1 MDINTLVPTPDG
13 WKTMGALKAGDW
25 VFGDDGQPCRV
36 VEAYAVMEDRPC
48 VEVTFD
54 DGTVI
59 VTDEEHEW
67 LTQTATERKNSRRKK
82 IDGKETKVTAGELV
96 TQRKHGRRTSKEIG
110 DTLMVYGSSRTP
122 MANHSVLNPLPV
134 QYGYQMLAVDPY
146 VLGVWLGDGTA
157 VSGTITTED
166 DEIVR
171 FIEEAGYPVKKYK
184 ATYLWRV
191 MPLYDQLKNLGVLGN
206 KHIPEV
212 YLQGSI
218 EQRRALLQGLLDT
231 DGYVDARGHCY
242 FYNTNKTLID
252 QTCELLA
259 SLGIK
264 ARVQEGRAKL
274 YGKDCGPKWA
284 VFFKAD
290 GTFRLSRKLNRQTKT
305 GVMQEA
311 RYVWN
316 VQPVASRPVRCISVD
331 SPSRL
336 FLVSK
341 SYIPTHNSYATA
353 MDAVARAAANA
364 ALYGQTKCVYW
375 IVGPDYEQPR
385 KEFEYIHDAFK
396 ALGRKIEASTPRA
409 KSSPWWMRIDGIG
422 EWQTKSSGQTGGAMG
437 NVMKLASEALDGVI
451 MAEAA
456 QQTLDVML
464 KCRGRVAEKR
474 GWVILS
480 GTFES
485 SLGWYASYFTRWQT
499 ANPER
504 GKSFSVPTWTNTA
517 IYPGGRNDPEILAL
531 EATYPHDLF
540 LERFAAIPCKPAT
553 LVFKEFDVATH
564 VREEVTFDPER
575 PVYLAVDPGY
585 APGAYCVLAIQTG
598 YSEHAEIVFVV
609 DEVYR
614 HEATGPEVI
623 AECKERPWWKNVEG
637 GVMDIAGRAHMA
649 MKSQQEVWRDEANL
663 WLQSSKVPIL
673 DGIARH
679 RTFLIDPSTNEPRLL
694 HSPYCTNMIEEYA
707 LYRRPTD
714 REGAPVNEIPIDRNN
729 HAMKAIAYFLF
740 NRYGAVERVT
750 RKPTK
755 VPTL

>member
-1 MDINTLVPTPDG
+1 
-13 WKTMGALKAGDW
+13 
-25 VFGDDGQPCRV
+25 
-36 VEAYAVMEDRPC
+36 
-48 VEVTFD
+48 
-54 DGTVI
+54 
-59 VTDEEHEW
+59 
-67 LTQTATERKNSRRKK
+67 
-82 IDGKETKVTAGELV
+82 
-96 TQRKHGRRTSKEIG
+96 
-110 DTLMVYGSSRTP
+110 
-122 MANHSVLNPLPV
+122 
-134 QYGYQMLAVDPY
+134 
-146 VLGVWLGDGTA
+146 
-157 VSGTITTED
+157 
-166 DEIVR
+166 
-171 FIEEAGYPVKKYK
+171 
-184 ATYLWRV
+184 
-191 MPLYDQLKNLGVLGN
+191 
-206 KHIPEV
+206 
-212 YLQGSI
+212 
-218 EQRRALLQGLLDT
+218 
-231 DGYVDARGHCY
+231 
-242 FYNTNKTLID
+242 
-252 QTCELLA
+252 
-259 SLGIK
+259 
-264 ARVQEGRAKL
+264 
-274 YGKDCGPKWA
+274 
-284 VFFKAD
+284 
-290 GTFRLSRKLNRQTKT
+290 
-305 GVMQEA
+305 
-311 RYVWN
+311 
-316 VQPVASRPVRCISVD
+316 
-331 SPSRL
+331 
-336 FLVSK
+336 
-341 SYIPTHNSYATA
+341 
-353 MDAVARAAANA
+353 MDAVARSAANS
-364 ALYGQTKCVYW
+364 ALYGQTKCTYW

-385 KEFEYIHDAFK
+385 KEFEYIYDAFK

-409 KSSPWWMRIDGIG
+409 KSSPWWMRIEGIG

-456 QQTLDVML
+456 QQTVDVML
-464 KCRGRVAEKR
+464 KIRGRVAEKR

-504 GKSFSVPTWTNTA
+504 GKSFSLPTWSNTNV
-517 IYPGGRNDPEILAL
+517 YPGGRNDPEILAL

-598 YSEHAEIVFVV
+598 YAEHAEVVFVI

-649 MKSQQEVWRDEANL
+649 MKSQQEVWRDEAKL
-663 WLQSSKVPIL
+663 WLQSNKVPIL

-679 RTFLIDPSTNEPRLL
+679 RTFLVDPATGEPRLL
-694 HSPYCTNMIEEYA
+694 HSPECVNMIEEYA

-729 HAMKAIAYFLF
+729 HAMKAIAYFLYS
-740 NRYGAVERVT
+740 RYGAVERAE

-755 VPTL
+755 VPILTPY